1 MMQKILITGATGVLG
16 QALVRRLTD
25 GRFAADVAALGR
37 DKEALQTKL
46 AGSGK
51 VKLYDL
57 QELNDGKIDF
67 SAVDCII
74 HCAFA
79 RSQNGSDLAASVEF
93 SQRIFEMARQGKV
106 RRVINISSQ
115 SVYGNYRE
123 TPSKEEDPVAPNDL
137 YGMAKYACEKIG
149 NLLFANSESRFIN
162 VRMASLA
169 GLAYPERIINKMV
182 KFALNTHH
190 LKIVGGTQLFS
201 FLHVEDATQ
210 ALALLANAPSEKLR
224 SGVYN
229 VGSPECCGIR
239 QLAEMIAGMLK
250 EKYSIKVEIETEE
263 KDVKHSI
270 PLDVNAFA
278 RDLGWL
284 PERNFRDIAA
294 EIVNS
299 ALSGEK

>member
-1 MMQKILITGATGVLG
+1 MG
-16 QALVRRLTD
+16 QAVVRRLTD
-25 GRFAADVAALGR
+25 GRFVADVTALGR
-37 DKEALQTKL
+37 DKEALQTIFS
-46 AGSGK
+46 GSGN

-57 QELNDGKIDF
+57 QELNNGKIDF

-79 RSQNGSDLAASVEF
+79 RSLNGNDLAESVEF
-93 SQRIFEMARQGKV
+93 SQKIFEMALQGKV

-115 SVYGNYRE
+115 SVYGNYRV

-137 YGMAKYACEKIG
+137 YGMAKHACEKIG
-149 NLLFANSESRFIN
+149 NLIFADSDTQFIN
-162 VRMASLA
+162 IRLASLA

-190 LKIVGGTQLFS
+190 LKIVGGSQLFS
-201 FLHVEDATQ
+201 FLHVEDAAQ
-210 ALALLANAPSEKLR
+210 ALAVLALAPAEKLHA
-224 SGVYN
+224 GVYN
-229 VGSPECCGIR
+229 VGSPECCDIR
-239 QLAEMIAGMLK
+239 KLAEMIARMLK
-250 EKYSIKVEIETEE
+250 EKGSITVEIEIEE

-284 PERNFRDIAA
+284 PKRNFRDIVA